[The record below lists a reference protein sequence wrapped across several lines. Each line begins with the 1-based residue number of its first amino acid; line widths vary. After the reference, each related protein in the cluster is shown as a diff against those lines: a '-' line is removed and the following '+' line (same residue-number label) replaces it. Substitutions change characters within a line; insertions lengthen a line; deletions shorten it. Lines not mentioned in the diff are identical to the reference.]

1 MHPKVCVRAQD
12 PRHTPAAYDIH
23 IRRRHLCICLWTRVE
38 FPRFKQSKTKRTVSL
53 IPQCS
58 APPIG
63 SVLLKGHRCRI
74 RQNARGKDTKTLWNK
89 QQLNKKN
96 CKKDLNYLDI
106 STRISTFAAK
116 IICHGLKRE
125 NGRAL

>member
-1 MHPKVCVRAQD
+1 MSLLFY
-12 PRHTPAAYDIH
+12 PRKSHW
-23 IRRRHLCICLWTRVE
+23 HLHRGLR
-38 FPRFKQSKTKRTVSL
+38 
-53 IPQCS
+53 QCS
-58 APPIG
+58 W
-63 SVLLKGHRCRI
+63 
-74 RQNARGKDTKTLWNK
+74 GKDTKSLWNK